1 MPQSIHPNGGA
12 DLETH
17 EKEHT
22 MKRNATY
29 LKVAIPALMVASLAL
44 SACAP
49 AGAPAE
55 KEASA
60 IDSAAVVDEIRELL
74 PEEILSKNV
83 IRVVTD
89 PSQAPYEFTD
99 DDDNIVGINP
109 DLAAEVAAVLGVELE
124 WSRSDFGGLIT
135 GVATKRYDM
144 MSEAMWDTEQRREQ
158 IDFVDNLVSANNIV
172 VAKGNPLGIK
182 DLPDL
187 CGKNV
192 STLEGS
198 MMVELF
204 EEFQPKC
211 DGNPI
216 NVLIAP
222 TTADQLLWLSTGR
235 AVATIANPIVTEF
248 GIEQGTAR
256 DIEVVPGEGYLSN
269 NYGWA
274 FHKDSVE
281 LRDAIAAAIQHL
293 IDNGVYDDVMDKWNV
308 SDNSRLTQVEINS
321 EIVK

>member
-1 MPQSIHPNGGA
+1 M
-12 DLETH
+12 
-17 EKEHT
+17 
-22 MKRNATY
+22 
-29 LKVAIPALMVASLAL
+29 
-44 SACAP
+44 
-49 AGAPAE
+49 
-55 KEASA
+55 
-60 IDSAAVVDEIRELL
+60 
-74 PEEILSKNV
+74 
-83 IRVVTD
+83 
-89 PSQAPYEFTD
+89 
-99 DDDNIVGINP
+99 
-109 DLAAEVAAVLGVELE
+109 LGVELE

-248 GIEQGTAR
+248 GIEEGTAR
-256 DIEVVPGEGYLSN
+256 EIEVVPGEGYLRN

-293 IDNGVYDDVMDKWNV
+293 IDTGVYGEVMDKWNV
-308 SDNSRLTQVEINS
+308 SDNSRLELVEINS
-321 EIVK
+321 ELVK

>member
-1 MPQSIHPNGGA
+1 MNRHT
-12 DLETH
+12 TH
-17 EKEHT
+17 
-22 MKRNATY
+22 

-55 KEASA
+55 KESGAV
-60 IDSAAVVDEIRELL
+60 DSAAVVEEIRQLL
-74 PEEILSKNV
+74 PEDILSKNS
-83 IRVVTD
+83 ITVVTD

-109 DLAAEVAAVLGVELE
+109 DLAAEVAAVLGVTLE
-124 WSRSDFGGLIT
+124 WSRADFGGLIT
-135 GVATKRYDM
+135 GVATKRYNM
-144 MSEAMWDTEQRREQ
+144 MSEAMWDTDQRREQ

-172 VAKGNPLGIK
+172 VAQGNPLGIK
-182 DLPDL
+182 DLADL

-204 EEFQPKC
+204 EEFQPEC
-211 DGNPI
+211 DGDPI

-235 AVATIANPIVTEF
+235 AVATIANPIVTEY
-248 GIEQGTAR
+248 GLEQGTAR
-256 DIEVVPGEGYLSN
+256 EIEVVPGEGYLRN
-269 NYGWA
+269 NYGWG
-274 FHKDSVE
+274 FHKDSAE

-293 IDNGVYDDVMDKWNV
+293 IDTGVYGEIMDKWNV
-308 SDNSRLTQVEINS
+308 SDNSRLEVVEINS
-321 EIVK
+321 EPVK